1 MKKNVLQNAIEKTSQ
16 EKTFCLKSKPA
27 RPSVTFHLLCDVGA
41 CSCLNSSDNKHAGSC
56 SR

>member
-1 MKKNVLQNAIEKTSQ
+1 MKKTYYRTLSKNKSR
-16 EKTFCLKSKPA
+16 KTFCLKRKPA

-41 CSCLNSSDNKHAGSC
+41 CNCLNSSDNKHAGSC